1 MALSA
6 EQQKLIDETFEGL
19 AEEQIEEYR
28 MAFRV
33 FDKDGDGTVS
43 ATELGTVM
51 RSLGENPTEEELE
64 ALVLEVDTDGNGT
77 IEFDEFVRMM
87 KKKDANK
94 DSPEEIFEAFRV
106 FDREDRGYITVDEL
120 RHIMTNLGDKLP
132 DEEVDEMIQLADID
146 GDGTVEYEE
155 FVKMLANPE
164 GVKDQ
169 EEQQESAADK

>member
-1 MALSA
+1 MA
-6 EQQKLIDETFEGL
+6 LIDETFEGL
-19 AEEQIEEYR
+19 AEEQIEEYK

-43 ATELGTVM
+43 ADELGTVM

-94 DSPEEIFEAFRV
+94 GSPEEIFEAFKV
-106 FDREDRGYITVDEL
+106 FDRENRGFITADEL

-132 DEEVDEMIQLADID
+132 DEDVDEMIELADLD
-146 GDGTVEYEE
+146 GDGTIEYEE

-164 GVKDQ
+164 GVNQPDC
-169 EEQQESAADK
+169 EQQEQIAI